1 MLQSRVR
8 VIKKWGR
15 CFVLQSETVN
25 FTKKGRYYK
34 MRQLLLEKWG
44 RYQKAGQNILQ
55 SGAGITKLDNFTY
68 YDIMKQEIKTIVSNS
83 LKEII

>member
-1 MLQSRVR
+1 
-8 VIKKWGR
+8 
-15 CFVLQSETVN
+15 
-25 FTKKGRYYK
+25 

>member
-1 MLQSRVR
+1 MQNEAIVTR
-8 VIKKWGR
+8 
-15 CFVLQSETVN
+15 
-25 FTKKGRYYK
+25 
-34 MRQLLLEKWG
+34 KWG

-55 SGAGITKLDNFTY
+55 SEAGITKLDNFTY